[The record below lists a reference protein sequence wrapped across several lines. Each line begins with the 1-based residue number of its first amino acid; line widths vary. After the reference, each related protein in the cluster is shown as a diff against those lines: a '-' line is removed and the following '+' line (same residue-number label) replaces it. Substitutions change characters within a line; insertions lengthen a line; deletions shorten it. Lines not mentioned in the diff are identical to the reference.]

1 MAKRTKL
8 KVGNVLLAIN
18 VVVIAAIV
26 GIYTGRLLKYY
37 KLEHKPEGEENS
49 SLLVDALR
57 KKRSY
62 VDLTKGLVCDDEDNT
77 CLYKGEVKD
86 NYISYSG
93 FMYRILGIDTKNNI
107 VAVSEDVVT
116 LMYAGLENGYSKSY
130 VNKWL
135 NSSDVEHSG
144 KYESSL
150 FNSDLLDYT
159 LSCDDKIENP
169 ENITCEDINS
179 DNKISLLSLND
190 YKNAGGKSSF
200 INNNDSYSLVSL
212 DKDGNVYYITP
223 EGDIS
228 VNKNMNA
235 VFGVRPVIT
244 INHETEL
251 LSGKGT
257 KEKPYI
263 IEKHDMKELG
273 DAYIGSYVKVDNY
286 TFKVVERGEEI
297 TKLASTEVLQGEE
310 GPLVTTFGKSTN
322 KYNKDKKTLGYYL
335 NNDYL
340 NTFESKDLLL
350 DKEWYVGNLELG
362 ALDYTNIYKETTKAK
377 VGLLGLSDFYVNELK
392 DTFTLTRGIESTDVI
407 SVVTKNGTVFNDSI
421 SSEHNVRSAIQM
433 SSKLKIVSG
442 DGSSKNPFVLGGN
455 NEED

>member
-1 MAKRTKL
+1 M
-8 KVGNVLLAIN
+8 
-18 VVVIAAIV
+18 
-26 GIYTGRLLKYY
+26 
-37 KLEHKPEGEENS
+37 
-49 SLLVDALR
+49 
-57 KKRSY
+57 
-62 VDLTKGLVCDDEDNT
+62 
-77 CLYKGEVKD
+77 
-86 NYISYSG
+86 
-93 FMYRILGIDTKNNI
+93 
-107 VAVSEDVVT
+107 
-116 LMYAGLENGYSKSY
+116 
-130 VNKWL
+130 
-135 NSSDVEHSG
+135 
-144 KYESSL
+144 
-150 FNSDLLDYT
+150 
-159 LSCDDKIENP
+159 
-169 ENITCEDINS
+169 
-179 DNKISLLSLND
+179 
-190 YKNAGGKSSF
+190 
-200 INNNDSYSLVSL
+200 
-212 DKDGNVYYITP
+212 
-223 EGDIS
+223 
-228 VNKNMNA
+228 
-235 VFGVRPVIT
+235 
-244 INHETEL
+244 
-251 LSGKGT
+251 
-257 KEKPYI
+257 
-263 IEKHDMKELG
+263 
-273 DAYIGSYVKVDNY
+273 DNY